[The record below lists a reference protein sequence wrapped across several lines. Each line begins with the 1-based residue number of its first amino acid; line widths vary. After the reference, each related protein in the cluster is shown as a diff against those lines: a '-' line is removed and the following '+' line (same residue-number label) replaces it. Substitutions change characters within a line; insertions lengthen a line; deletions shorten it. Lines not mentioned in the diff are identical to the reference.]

1 MTSWEYRFP
10 ESDVR
15 HRRRKI
21 LFNRFLKVLLKVF
34 FFFKNGPIPVS
45 FCLFPPISLYNFNN
59 TNWKKLRL
67 CAWDSNPRPQDGK
80 RRWIHG
86 AMVAAKRS
94 SLSSFHKMGQ
104 IEELGDD
111 EVGVC
116 PVCHKTTE
124 SKWVLVWLRP
134 LTIWNFLRVMHS
146 GFPRGCRYAWQDHTK
161 GFIQI
166 WQLLI

>member
-104 IEELGDD
+104 
-111 EVGVC
+111 
-116 PVCHKTTE
+116 P
-124 SKWVLVWLRP
+124 RP
-134 LTIWNFLRVMHS
+134 LFHLFSSFQTNITNFTTNRCMKNVHPVYYAGIRTHDLWNMSLPS
-146 GFPRGCRYAWQDHTK
+146 
-161 GFIQI
+161 
-166 WQLLI
+166 

>member
-59 TNWKKLRL
+59 TNWKKWRL

-104 IEELGDD
+104 
-111 EVGVC
+111 
-116 PVCHKTTE
+116 P
-124 SKWVLVWLRP
+124 RP
-134 LTIWNFLRVMHS
+134 LFHLFSSFQTNITILTTYKCDKCPSSIR
-146 GFPRGCRYAWQDHTK
+146 RGIRTHN
-161 GFIQI
+161 
-166 WQLLI
+166 LLITSLLT

>member
-59 TNWKKLRL
+59 TNWKKWRL

-104 IEELGDD
+104 
-111 EVGVC
+111 
-116 PVCHKTTE
+116 P
-124 SKWVLVWLRP
+124 RP
-134 LTIWNFLRVMHS
+134 LFHFFSSFQTNITILTTNKCDKCPSSIR
-146 GFPRGCRYAWQDHTK
+146 RGIRTHN
-161 GFIQI
+161 
-166 WQLLI
+166 LLIKSLLT